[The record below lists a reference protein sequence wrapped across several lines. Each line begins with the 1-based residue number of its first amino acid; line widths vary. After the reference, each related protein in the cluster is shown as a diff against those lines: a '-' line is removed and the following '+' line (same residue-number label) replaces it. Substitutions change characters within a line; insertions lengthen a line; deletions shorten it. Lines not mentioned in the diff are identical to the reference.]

1 MRMPPYGTAEA
12 VPFQTLRSAA
22 IDTAEAVAFVRRG
35 LQKRLFHKLSTAPV
49 SSNGILYERT
59 SLSG

>member
-1 MRMPPYGTAEA
+1 LTASDLDFSA
-12 VPFQTLRSAA
+12 VIVGAA
-22 IDTAEAVAFVRRG
+22 DAVAFVRRG

-49 SSNGILYERT
+49 SSNEILYERT